1 MFTRGILA
9 PAILAPELRS
19 EDENTEKNRYSR
31 FWISSSGVVGRG
43 RGQVQGELEGK
54 GKKIVLCSCLLL
66 QVRSHCHRYL
76 VSSTPLGQIRALER
90 AIH

>member
-1 MFTRGILA
+1 M
-9 PAILAPELRS
+9 
-19 EDENTEKNRYSR
+19 
-31 FWISSSGVVGRG
+31 VGRG